1 VERME
6 EIRLEALRAL
16 TILAVH
22 DEEFRREMWD
32 DPEGTLDR
40 YGFALNDPEMA
51 QVNNFF
57 YAVLGEGY
65 VLSMAGVTSLD
76 STSYSRWLRSGRGN
90 APSRR
95 GHRVCKS
102 ARGGS
107 WSHATSRSAASTS
120 SLLSAWRSSR
130 HPPLT
135 TCVPS

>member
-57 YAVLGEGY
+57 YAVRESVDVDLF
-65 VLSMAGVTSLD
+65 
-76 STSYSRWLRSGRGN
+76 SGLTE
-90 APSRR
+90 A
-95 GHRVCKS
+95 HR
-102 ARGGS
+102 
-107 WSHATSRSAASTS
+107 
-120 SLLSAWRSSR
+120 
-130 HPPLT
+130 
-135 TCVPS
+135 

>member
-1 VERME
+1 MERME

-57 YAVLGEGY
+57 YAVRESVDVDLF
-65 VLSMAGVTSLD
+65 
-76 STSYSRWLRSGRGN
+76 SGLT
-90 APSRR
+90 AARR
-95 GHRVCKS
+95 
-102 ARGGS
+102 
-107 WSHATSRSAASTS
+107 
-120 SLLSAWRSSR
+120 
-130 HPPLT
+130 
-135 TCVPS
+135 